1 MARLTWYFMLRCG
14 PTIRYGVNYG
24 VLRATKSA
32 TNIVKDTNLTMSSSW
47 VRAILLHVQHLVR
60 MTKKVNFWKKF
71 WEFFRCTFSKICI
84 WFWWK
89 SVHPKKMRLKRMH
102 FNPSRYCCFGLKK
115 IFHRCNHLYFHRCQ
129 NVTKI
134 YDS

>member
-1 MARLTWYFMLRCG
+1 MLRCG

-60 MTKKVNFWKKF
+60 ITKKVNFWKNFENFLDLHFPKYASDF
-71 WEFFRCTFSKICI
+71 DEKVCIRKRCA
-84 WFWWK
+84 
-89 SVHPKKMRLKRMH
+89 
-102 FNPSRYCCFGLKK
+102 
-115 IFHRCNHLYFHRCQ
+115 
-129 NVTKI
+129 
-134 YDS
+134 